1 MQSGSALICNEQD
14 CKQAK
19 QRGHSRSVP
28 VFISTQTFRKNKG
41 LITQDV
47 ISFPSNSN
55 FKQGESFMLRDAYP
69 FLLALLL
76 FAVVASLVGYN
87 FSAGFYYLAV
97 LFVLLAGFVAFFF
110 RNPERAVSPD
120 SSLVLSPADGHVSL
134 VKPIDTQNPAAGNVV
149 SIFLSVFDV
158 HVNRTPIAGRITEV
172 TYRKG
177 KFLNALNHRASSENE
192 QNMITVQNE
201 RLTVTFT
208 QIAGVIARRIVF
220 WKKIGDTLE
229 PGERV
234 GLIRFGSRTDLFL
247 PPQVE
252 IMVKKGD
259 RVLGGQTI
267 IGKIRA

>member
-1 MQSGSALICNEQD
+1 
-14 CKQAK
+14 
-19 QRGHSRSVP
+19 
-28 VFISTQTFRKNKG
+28 
-41 LITQDV
+41 
-47 ISFPSNSN
+47 
-55 FKQGESFMLRDAYP
+55 MLRDAYP

-76 FAVVASLVGYN
+76 LAVVAFLGGY
-87 FSAGFYYLAV
+87 FWAYGLYYLAL
-97 LFVLLAGFVAFFF
+97 LFLLFAGFIAFFF
-110 RNPERAVSPD
+110 RNPEREISSD

-134 VKPIDTQNPAAGNVV
+134 VKPIDAQNPAAGNVV

-158 HVNRTPIAGRITEV
+158 HVNRTPIAGRITDV
-172 TYRKG
+172 TYRQG

-192 QNMITVQNE
+192 QNIVTVQNE

-208 QIAGVIARRIVF
+208 QIAGLIARRIVF
-220 WKKIGDTLE
+220 WKKIGDTLA

-234 GLIRFGSRTDLFL
+234 GLIKFGSRTDLFL

-252 IMVKKGD
+252 ILVKKGD